1 MSVWIWVSWA
11 TWMNVQTINCEIYT
25 IQLYN
30 PTSNLKT
37 LSYNPILMYFILIFM
52 WKFIYDLFNF
62 SSSKQVLNQL
72 KSVWKRYWH
81 WCLGQIY
88 SIASVV
94 AIIFIDIL
102 YHNMR
107 KWASCGVRVES
118 SDPYCCQTGL
128 SLTYPRAAYELVG
141 QWEAGIVSVV
151 TTSPVSET
159 AQPSQLISLGH
170 LTYWA
175 SVLSSNSEHLLPP
188 SSHYG
193 HRQGHNDVLRHPWQ
207 PPEQGE

>member
-1 MSVWIWVSWA
+1 M
-11 TWMNVQTINCEIYT
+11 QDINLQVYDIIE
-25 IQLYN
+25 
-30 PTSNLKT
+30 P
-37 LSYNPILMYFILIFM
+37 LMYFILIFM
-52 WKFIYDLFNF
+52 WKFIYDLLNF
-62 SSSKQVLNQL
+62 CSSKQVLNQL

-141 QWEAGIVSVV
+141 QWEAGIVSDV

-170 LTYWA
+170 LTYWTEPLYYRQTPNTCYLRHLIMDIDRVTMM
-175 SVLSSNSEHLLPP
+175 SSDTHGSLLNRVSRWILSSSL
-188 SSHYG
+188 
-193 HRQGHNDVLRHPWQ
+193 VLF
-207 PPEQGE
+207 EVL